1 VSERDDAKRPWTRS
15 PERDDP
21 LAAGRRAAK
30 LLLLGGGAGLLAGGV
45 QLGTIGAPRVMRPPG
60 VRVTQVAGGMPAP
73 PPPPWVAGALSQ
85 LRVDGAHAI
94 APGEQYQLRV
104 VGYGQNYCVSDVTA
118 DASYQ
123 SLDPDVA
130 QVSSE
135 GLLTANAAGSA
146 TIVVSYPDAVGGV
159 VHSASHV
166 VNVTPRQTSGA
177 PRGLYLNPG
186 GHEQVPVGALQVVVT
201 SYDGSGGMID
211 LTRAVT
217 WRVSPP
223 DAATIDAAGR
233 LRLLRPGRV
242 TVTATLDGLT
252 GSAAY
257 TVVAADAAPID
268 GPGNVCGEPV
278 GE

>member
-1 VSERDDAKRPWTRS
+1 MSDRDDAKRPWTRT
-15 PERDDP
+15 PDRDDP

-94 APGEQYQLRV
+94 APGEEYQLRV
-104 VGYGQNYCVSDVTA
+104 VGYGQNYCVTDVTA
-118 DASYQ
+118 GASYQ
-123 SLDPDVA
+123 SLDPDIA
-130 QVSSE
+130 TVSSE

-146 TIVVSYPDAVGGV
+146 TIVVSYPDPVGGV

-166 VNVTPRQTSGA
+166 LNVTPRQPSGA
-177 PRGLYLNPG
+177 PRSLYLNPG
-186 GHEQVPVGALQVVVT
+186 GREQVPVGALQVVVT

-211 LTRAVT
+211 LTRGVT
-217 WRVSPP
+217 WQVSPQG
-223 DAATIDAAGR
+223 AATIDAAGR
-233 LRLLRPGRV
+233 LQLLRPGRV

-252 GSAAY
+252 TSTTYQVVDPAAAA
-257 TVVAADAAPID
+257 VADA
-268 GPGNVCGEPV
+268 GNVCGEPV